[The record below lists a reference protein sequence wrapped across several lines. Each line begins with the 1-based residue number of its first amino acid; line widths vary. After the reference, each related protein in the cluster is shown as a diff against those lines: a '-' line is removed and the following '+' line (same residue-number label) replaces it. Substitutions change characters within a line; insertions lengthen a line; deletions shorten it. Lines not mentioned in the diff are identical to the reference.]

1 MKRRLVLFLLGICP
15 ILYVDLAFVIPGTIA
30 GATAGTVLMLGMLC
44 LLGLGFVLVEPLMR
58 PLVPR
63 EMKGNPM
70 TGLAMG
76 LSLLVLGTIPHLLP
90 DQAELALQRR
100 LVLSTLYLLVGV
112 TVLYAAFARLLSGRQ
127 TPARAGMS
135 LLILAGASL
144 PLSAYLEYGQKK
156 EFEEAAPLVLEQD
169 VEAPKKPNVLLV
181 VLDTLRYDTLHK
193 EWMGQKH
200 FPALDEI
207 TKDAAVYER
216 GYAGSNVTPGGH
228 TTLLTGKYPAET
240 GTMALGLVS
249 LDEEYLTISEFLR
262 SHGYRT
268 AATISNARVSGRFGY
283 RQGFEIY
290 DDGLVNPDFDM
301 KNFGERFSF
310 SSMVQLFGAPY
321 SRQIVTAAFK
331 QVNNDMYGPPT
342 ASDTS
347 RQALKAMDALEIQEG
362 EPWFL
367 FLNYIDPH
375 TPYVTRPDLAKAFGP
390 GFMSEELEGVQVNI
404 SKFLEHMEL
413 VAADLKAGKDRTADL
428 NWLQEIYREQCLE
441 LDEGVEELL
450 DGLRKRGLLDDNTLI
465 LITSDHG
472 EHLGEHNEFHHGS
485 TLLDEEVR
493 VPFLLMGPG
502 IKPGQVWTPVSGA
515 DFFSTVCYAMGIE
528 EEDYPESS
536 GVPLQ
541 TPVPGRVIRFEH
553 GDMRGFMV
561 DTVKM
566 IARDRGGEL
575 LWEAAY
581 DLSTDPKEL
590 NNLIDSGLDWVEA
603 LRENPPIQSSEDA
616 GKIIVG
622 DGSLDLG
629 ALGYA
634 EEEGQ

>member
-1 MKRRLVLFLLGICP
+1 MKSRLVLFLLGICP

-30 GATAGTVLMLGMLC
+30 GATLGTVLMFGFLC
-44 LLGLGFVLVEPLMR
+44 LLGLGFLLVEPLMR
-58 PLVPR
+58 PLVP
-63 EMKGNPM
+63 KGMQGSPM

-90 DQAELALQRR
+90 VQTERVLQGNFM
-100 LVLSTLYLLVGV
+100 VSALYLLVGV
-112 TVLYAAFARLLSGRQ
+112 TALYAGWSRILAKRAVPARSGLSLLVLSGV
-127 TPARAGMS
+127 
-135 LLILAGASL
+135 SL
-144 PLSAYLEYGQKK
+144 PLAAYLEHSQQSAL
-156 EFEEAAPLVLEQD
+156 EESSSVVIEQE
-169 VEAPKKPNVLLV
+169 VEAPRKPNVLLV
-181 VLDTLRYDTLHK
+181 VLDTLRYDTLHQ

-200 FPALDEI
+200 FPAIDEI

-228 TTLLTGKYPAET
+228 STLLTGFYPAET
-240 GTMALGLVS
+240 GTLALGLVS
-249 LDEEYLTISEFLR
+249 LDEKYLTISEFLR
-262 SHGYRT
+262 GHGYRT

-321 SRQIVTAAFK
+321 SRKIVTAAFK
-331 QVNNDMYGPPT
+331 QANNRMYGLPT
-342 ASDTS
+342 ASDTT
-347 RQALKAMDALEIQEG
+347 RQALKAMDSLEIQDG

-367 FLNYIDPH
+367 FMNYIDPH

-390 GFMSEELEGVQVNI
+390 GYKSEELEGVQVNI
-404 SKFLEHMEL
+404 TEFHDHMNS
-413 VAADLKAGKDRTADL
+413 VAADLKAGKDRTDDL

-441 LDEGVEELL
+441 LDEGLEELL

-502 IKPGQVWTPVSGA
+502 IEPGKITIPVSGA
-515 DFFSTVCYAMGIE
+515 DFFSTVCYAMGLE
-528 EEDYPESS
+528 EEDYPASS

-553 GDMRGFMV
+553 GELRGFLV
-561 DTVKM
+561 DTIKM
-566 IARDRGGEL
+566 IARDIDGEL
-575 LWEAAY
+575 VWEAAY

-590 NNLIDSGLDWVEA
+590 DNLIDSGLNWVEA
-603 LRENPPIQSSEDA
+603 LMENPPIQSSEDA

-634 EEEGQ
+634 DEERQ